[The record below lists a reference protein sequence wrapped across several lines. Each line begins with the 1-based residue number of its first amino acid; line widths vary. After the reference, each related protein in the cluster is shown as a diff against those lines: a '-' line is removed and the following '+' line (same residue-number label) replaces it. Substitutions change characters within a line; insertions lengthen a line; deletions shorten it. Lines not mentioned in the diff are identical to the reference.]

1 MSGNIAGRSGIEE
14 VRGAIGIVP
23 LHKIAVA
30 LNALTPHIESLI
42 FAADRPISADEIQ
55 DCLELTFETLIPIPD
70 ILESIQDIGHRYR
83 DDHFSFEL
91 IEIAGGHQFMTKP
104 AYHGAVHTFLKQ
116 NSRKRLS
123 VAALETLAIIAYKQP
138 VTKSE
143 LESIRGVSCDY
154 SIQKLLEKELIA
166 ITGRS
171 ETVGK
176 PLLYG
181 TSEKFMDYFGMKSLQ
196 DLPKLRDFKA
206 VDEEIGES
214 PSIDE
219 IVDHIHIEKRAV
231 AEIVSGQGYA
241 SQQPGANAVSS
252 QSDEE

>member
-1 MSGNIAGRSGIEE
+1 M
-14 VRGAIGIVP
+14 
-23 LHKIAVA
+23 
-30 LNALTPHIESLI
+30 NALTPHIESLI
-42 FAADRPISADEIQ
+42 FAADRPVSVDEIQ
-55 DCLELTFETLIPIPD
+55 DCLELTFETLVPVPD
-70 ILESIQDIGHRYR
+70 ILESVQDITIRYE
-83 DDHFSFEL
+83 DAHFSFNL
-91 IEIAGGHQFMTKP
+91 IEIAGGYQFMTKP
-104 AYHGAVHTFLKQ
+104 AYHSAVNTFLKQ
-116 NSRKRLS
+116 SSRKRLS

-154 SIQKLLEKELIA
+154 SIQKLLEKELVS

-181 TSEKFMDYFGMKSLQ
+181 TSDKFMDYFGLKSLQ
-196 DLPKLRDFKA
+196 DLPKLRDFKP

-219 IVDHIHIEKRAV
+219 IVDQIHTEKRAV
-231 AEIVSGQGYA
+231 AEIVSTEA
-241 SQQPGANAVSS
+241 IVTQQSGRKDVGF
-252 QSDEE
+252 QSEEE

>member
-1 MSGNIAGRSGIEE
+1 MPLD
-14 VRGAIGIVP
+14 AI
-23 LHKIAVA
+23 
-30 LNALTPHIESLI
+30 TPHIESLI
-42 FAADRPISADEIQ
+42 FAADRPVSLDEIQ
-55 DCLELTFETLIPIPD
+55 ECLESTFEALIPPD
-70 ILESIQDIGHRYR
+70 QIQEAIRNLFSRYQQE
-83 DDHFSFEL
+83 DFAFGL
-91 IEIAGGHQFMTKP
+91 VEIAGGWQFMTKP
-104 AYHGAVHTFLKQ
+104 AYHSAVHTYLRQ
-116 NSRKRLS
+116 SSRKRLS

-181 TSEKFMDYFGMKSLQ
+181 TSEKFMDYFGLKSLA

-206 VDEEIGES
+206 PDEEIGES

-219 IVDHIHIEKRAV
+219 VVDSLRAGQKAV
-231 AEIVSGQGYA
+231 AEVID
-241 SQQPGANAVSS
+241 PGLVAQEQYSEADRFEPVLN
-252 QSDEE
+252 EEE

>member
-1 MSGNIAGRSGIEE
+1 MLPLD
-14 VRGAIGIVP
+14 AIV
-23 LHKIAVA
+23 
-30 LNALTPHIESLI
+30 PHIESLI
-42 FAADRPISADEIQ
+42 FAADRPVSLDEIQ
-55 DCLELTFETLIPIPD
+55 ECLEVTFEALIPHEEIRSAVQG
-70 ILESIQDIGHRYR
+70 ILERYAGEE
-83 DDHFSFEL
+83 FAFGL
-91 IEIAGGHQFMTKP
+91 VEIAGGWQFLTKP
-104 AYHGAVHTFLKQ
+104 AYHAAIHTYLRQ
-116 NSRKRLS
+116 SSRKRLS

-181 TSEKFMDYFGMKSLQ
+181 TSEKFMDYFGLKSLS

-206 VDEEIGES
+206 PEEEIGES

-219 IVDHIHIEKRAV
+219 VVDSLKAGQKAV
-231 AEIVSGQGYA
+231 AEVLPPAGDSSEQIVDADGF
-241 SQQPGANAVSS
+241 
-252 QSDEE
+252 QSAPNEEE